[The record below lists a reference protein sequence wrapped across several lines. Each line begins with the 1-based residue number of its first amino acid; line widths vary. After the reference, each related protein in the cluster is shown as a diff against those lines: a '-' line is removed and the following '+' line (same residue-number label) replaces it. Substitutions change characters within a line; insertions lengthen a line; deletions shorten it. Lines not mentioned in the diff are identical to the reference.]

1 MRNDDREISKEDF
14 EWLRSAIK
22 DEWFR
27 QIIHISDEAAIA
39 TDGMRL
45 HVINVNRLPDK
56 FDGFTRD
63 DVIEKTSGEVKAGFL
78 INPEYLAD
86 ALKGFSQYVRI
97 EIVGDNTFWSV
108 KLSDDDSDKIAFI
121 ACMKEEIDDDES
133 D

>member
-1 MRNDDREISKEDF
+1 MAAQCNQGRVVQANNT
-14 EWLRSAIK
+14 
-22 DEWFR
+22 
-27 QIIHISDEAAIA
+27 HISDEAAIA

-45 HVINVNRLPDK
+45 HVINVNMLPDK
-56 FDGFTRD
+56 FDGFTRNE
-63 DVIEKTSGEVKAGFL
+63 VVKKTSGEVKARFL

-97 EIVGDNTFWSV
+97 EIVGDNTFWGV